1 MTSPHLASIVKTSF
15 RWASIALAF
24 AVVLGAGQS
33 AQAQTYTVL
42 HSFTGA
48 SDGSTPSA
56 GLVRDAN
63 GNLYGTTFEGGRT
76 GCKSFGSCGTVFKL
90 DTAGKETVVHRFG
103 GRDGAN
109 PWDAL
114 VRDSMGNLYG
124 TTPFGGR
131 FNNGTVFKIAPTG
144 KETVLHNFKGGAEGS
159 TPVGRLL
166 RDSSGDLYGATSTG
180 GNSTN
185 SGVLFRLDKFGKET
199 VLYTFTCLQCSG
211 EKGVGFG
218 NPTGGLVRD
227 SAGTFYGVALG
238 GNQHNSGVVFQVDK
252 AGKGTVLHKFS
263 GGTDGWNPGGNLI
276 WDAAGNLYG
285 DTWDPDGSA
294 CWVGECGNV
303 FRVNRRGQK
312 TVLYRFQG

>member
-1 MTSPHLASIVKTSF
+1 
-15 RWASIALAF
+15 
-24 AVVLGAGQS
+24 
-33 AQAQTYTVL
+33 
-42 HSFTGA
+42 
-48 SDGSTPSA
+48 
-56 GLVRDAN
+56 
-63 GNLYGTTFEGGRT
+63 
-76 GCKSFGSCGTVFKL
+76 
-90 DTAGKETVVHRFG
+90 
-103 GRDGAN
+103 
-109 PWDAL
+109 
-114 VRDSMGNLYG
+114 MGNLYG

-144 KETVLHNFKGGAEGS
+144 KETILHNFKGGAEGS

-166 RDSSGDLYGATSTG
+166 RDTSGDLYGATSTG

-199 VLYTFTCLQCSG
+199 VLYTFTCPQCSG
-211 EKGVGFG
+211 KKGVGFG

-238 GNQHNSGVVFQVDK
+238 GNQHNSGVVYQVDK

-285 DTWDPDGSA
+285 DTWAPDGSA

-312 TVLYRFQG
+312 TVLYRFQGGADGGHPTGGLVRDSQGNLFGTTWIGGTKSGSCDIYGRGCGVVFKLDPAGAETVLYTFMLGTDGGYPNADLVRDAAGNLYGTTVSGGDPTCQCGVVFKITP